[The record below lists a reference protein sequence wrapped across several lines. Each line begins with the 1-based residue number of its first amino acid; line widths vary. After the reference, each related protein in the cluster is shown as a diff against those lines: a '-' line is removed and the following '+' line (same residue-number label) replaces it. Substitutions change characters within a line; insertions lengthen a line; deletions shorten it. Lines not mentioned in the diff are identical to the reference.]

1 MMNLPSENRTDH
13 CDVMGFPLG
22 LPGAESRKKV
32 VSRLEFHSVG
42 QADAVSEPS
51 QMTAE
56 AVQEEPAALEARMQ
70 LQADEALARM
80 DAARTEAR
88 VEARMEWE
96 TELSE
101 RVREERAMIAR
112 VCEEFAR
119 ERVKYFA
126 GVEAEVVKL
135 SLAIAAR
142 VLHREAQVD
151 PLLLTAAVRVAL
163 EKVAEDSAVVLR
175 VPAEDVE
182 RWRGVVAG
190 ESESAVRLVGD
201 EKLAA
206 GECVLDTSVGRVEL
220 GVGAQLA
227 EVERGFFDLLQ
238 QRPA

>member
-1 MMNLPSENRTDH
+1 
-13 CDVMGFPLG
+13 V
-22 LPGAESRKKV
+22 
-32 VSRLEFHSVG
+32 
-42 QADAVSEPS
+42 
-51 QMTAE
+51 
-56 AVQEEPAALEARMQ
+56 EARMQ
-70 LQADEALARM
+70 LQADEALTRM
-80 DAARTEAR
+80 DAARADAR
-88 VEARMEWE
+88 VEARTEWE

-101 RVREERAMIAR
+101 RVAEERGMVVRA
-112 VCEEFAR
+112 CEEFAR

-135 SLAIAAR
+135 ALAIAAR

-151 PLLLTAAVRVAL
+151 SMLLTAAVRVAL

-175 VPAEDVE
+175 VPVEDVE
-182 RWRGVVAG
+182 RWRGVVAR

-201 EKLAA
+201 EKLGA

-227 EVERGFFDLLQ
+227 EIERGFFDLLQ

>member
-1 MMNLPSENRTDH
+1 MNSPSEDRADH
-13 CDVMGFPLG
+13 GRVTGFPLG
-22 LPGAESRKKV
+22 LPGVESSKKV

-42 QADAVSEPS
+42 QVDSVPEPS
-51 QMTAE
+51 QLAAE
-56 AVQEEPAALEARMQ
+56 AVVQEEPAALEARMQ

-80 DAARTEAR
+80 EAARAEAR
-88 VEARMEWE
+88 VEARTEWE

-101 RVREERAMIAR
+101 RVAEERAMVAR
-112 VCEEFAR
+112 ACEEFAR

-175 VPAEDVE
+175 VPVEDVE
-182 RWRGVVAG
+182 RWREVVAG
-190 ESESAVRLVGD
+190 ETESAVRLIGD
-201 EKLAA
+201 ERLGA

-227 EVERGFFDLLQ
+227 EIERGFFDLLQ

>member
-1 MMNLPSENRTDH
+1 MNSPSEDRADH
-13 CDVMGFPLG
+13 GRVTGFPLG
-22 LPGAESRKKV
+22 LPGVESSKKV

-42 QADAVSEPS
+42 QVDSVSEPS
-51 QMTAE
+51 QLAAE
-56 AVQEEPAALEARMQ
+56 AVVQEEPAALEARMQ

-80 DAARTEAR
+80 EAARAEAR
-88 VEARMEWE
+88 VEARTEWE

-101 RVREERAMIAR
+101 RVAEERAMVAR
-112 VCEEFAR
+112 ACEEFAR

-175 VPAEDVE
+175 VPVEDVE
-182 RWRGVVAG
+182 RWREVVAG
-190 ESESAVRLVGD
+190 ETESAVRLIGD
-201 EKLAA
+201 ERLGA

-227 EVERGFFDLLQ
+227 EIERGFFDLLQ